1 MTLLTADGNDQTER
15 LGSPFARSK
24 FEGRVPAYRSLSA
37 MQNVLYP
44 ERLQSAL
51 RAQPPLEFAAKSG
64 GVDVYVVWRAAPKYL
79 VECIQQVARSF
90 DFHIDGIAAEKRV
103 VCQLDDCT
111 KQVRS
116 LRRVRLR
123 YAGTREQFFVGLL
136 AVLEE
141 IERVCPWVHVTRLDR
156 RALDANRDVA

>member
-1 MTLLTADGNDQTER
+1 
-15 LGSPFARSK
+15 
-24 FEGRVPAYRSLSA
+24 

-51 RAQPPLEFAAKSG
+51 RAQPPLALAPKSDA
-64 GVDVYVVWRAAPKYL
+64 VDVYVVWRTAPKYF
-79 VECIQQVARSF
+79 VESIQLVARSF
-90 DFHIDGIAAEKRV
+90 DFHIEAIAAEKRV
-103 VCQLDDCT
+103 MFQLEDST

-123 YAGTREQFFVGLL
+123 YSGKRAQFYVGLL

-141 IERVCPWVHVTRLDR
+141 IESVCPWVAVTRIDH
-156 RALDANRDVA
+156 RACDVNRVA

>member
-1 MTLLTADGNDQTER
+1 
-15 LGSPFARSK
+15 
-24 FEGRVPAYRSLSA
+24 

-44 ERLQSAL
+44 ERLQSAV
-51 RAQPPLEFAAKSG
+51 RAQSPFELVSKSD

-79 VECIQQVARSF
+79 VECIQEVARSF

-103 VCQLDDCT
+103 ACQLDECT

-123 YAGTREQFFVGLL
+123 YAGTHEQFCIGLL
-136 AVLEE
+136 AVLQE

-156 RALDANRDVA
+156 RALNANRDIA